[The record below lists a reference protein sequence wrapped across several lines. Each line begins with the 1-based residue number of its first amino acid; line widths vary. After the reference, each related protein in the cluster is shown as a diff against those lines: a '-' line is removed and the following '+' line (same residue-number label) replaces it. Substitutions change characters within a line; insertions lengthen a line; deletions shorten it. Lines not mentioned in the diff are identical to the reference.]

1 MAHGPDLP
9 LYVHSEDRRLS
20 RLAAGGV
27 PCSGANPPE
36 PRRGIAVKSPKS
48 ILLVVERTAE
58 VPALMSKAL
67 GLARGFGAR
76 LELFLCDSEQA
87 YVLAHTYD
95 QHGISAARDAST
107 AAALRYLGGLRQLA
121 VASGVETAIDAQCES
136 PLYESVVRKVLHS
149 APDMVIKAIAAEGA
163 KKHGTPDP
171 NDWQL
176 MRTCPSTLML
186 TERRAWRTPPR
197 FAAAVDVSE
206 EETADVA
213 GSVLAAAVVLARG
226 FEAEL
231 HGVYGERGSGAQS
244 AARAEKLRRLC
255 DGAGITP
262 EHTHILSGEPERT
275 LPLFLREQAFDA
287 LVLGALAH
295 RADGTTPVGTL
306 TSTLLDALDCDFVLV
321 KPPSYRSPI
330 GTAAA

>member
-1 MAHGPDLP
+1 M
-9 LYVHSEDRRLS
+9 
-20 RLAAGGV
+20 
-27 PCSGANPPE
+27 
-36 PRRGIAVKSPKS
+36 KSPKS
-48 ILLVVERTAE
+48 ILLVVERTPD
-58 VPALMSKAL
+58 VPALMRKVL
-67 GLARGFGAR
+67 VLARGVGAR

-95 QHGISAARDAST
+95 QHGISAARAAST
-107 AAALRYLGGLRQLA
+107 AAALGYLGGLRELA
-121 VASGVETAIDAQCES
+121 AASGVETAIDAQCES

-149 APDMVIKAIAAEGA
+149 APDMVIKAIAAEDA
-163 KKHGTPDP
+163 RKHGTPDP

-186 TERRAWRTPPR
+186 TGRRPWRKPPR

-213 GSVLAAAVVLARG
+213 AGVLAAAALLAGG
-226 FEAEL
+226 FGAEL
-231 HGVYGERGSGAQS
+231 HVVYGERGPGAQS
-244 AARAEKLRRLC
+244 AARGEKLRRLC
-255 DGAGITP
+255 DGAGIAP
-262 EHTHILSGEPERT
+262 DRTHVLGGEPERT
-275 LPLFLREQAFDA
+275 LPLFLGEQGFDA

-306 TSTLLDALDCDFVLV
+306 TSRLLDALDCDFVLV
-321 KPPSYRSPI
+321 KPPRYRSPI

>member
-1 MAHGPDLP
+1 MSG
-9 LYVHSEDRRLS
+9 RR
-20 RLAAGGV
+20 
-27 PCSGANPPE
+27 PPE
-36 PRRGIAVKSPKS
+36 PNRGIAVNSPKS
-48 ILLVVERTAE
+48 ILLVVERSAD
-58 VPALMSKAL
+58 VPALMSKVL
-67 GLARGFGAR
+67 VLARGFGASV
-76 LELFLCDSEQA
+76 ELFLCDSEQA

-95 QHGISAARDAST
+95 QRGISAARAAST
-107 AAALRYLGGLRQLA
+107 AAALHYLGGLRELA
-121 VASGVETAIDAQCES
+121 AGAGIETAIDAQCES

-149 APDMVIKAIAAEGA
+149 APDMVIKALAAEDA
-163 KKHGTPDP
+163 RKHGTPDP

-186 TERRAWRTPPR
+186 TGRRAWRTPPC

-213 GSVLAAAVVLARG
+213 GSVLAAAALLARG
-226 FEAEL
+226 FGADL
-231 HGVYGERGSGAQS
+231 HVVYGERGSGAQS
-244 AARAEKLRRLC
+244 AARREQLRRLC
-255 DGAGITP
+255 EAADITP
-262 EHTHILSGEPERT
+262 ARTHILSGEPERT
-275 LPLFLREQAFDA
+275 LPLFLTDQTFDV

-330 GTAAA
+330 DTAAA